1 MAIETDAKYI
11 KGMLDNPGM
20 GPNATI
26 NRWIDQILM
35 FHFEL
40 RHVAG
45 KTFGPDGL
53 SRREGQPGDEQYEN
67 PEANAVDNNGPP
79 TYVKVFEEDEDPLDF
94 EEFKD
99 QIDSRGGYQQ
109 EIVEQFL
116 LEEETTLARGVGCF
130 QKELD
135 KARHEN
141 KLEREMVEKQIK
153 EDKCT

>member
-1 MAIETDAKYI
+1 MQPKRELFGLLRALTACYYWLIGARNLAIETDAKYI

-53 SRREGQPGDEQYEN
+53 SRREGQPGDEEYAN
-67 PEANAVDNNGPP
+67 PEAVSYTHLNG
-79 TYVKVFEEDEDPLDF
+79 
-94 EEFKD
+94 
-99 QIDSRGGYQQ
+99 S
-109 EIVEQFL
+109 
-116 LEEETTLARGVGCF
+116 
-130 QKELD
+130 
-135 KARHEN
+135 
-141 KLEREMVEKQIK
+141 
-153 EDKCT
+153 